1 MGDKLYVAANTVVYA
16 NAAMQWGT
24 IFGYI
29 QLALGILLTVVGI
42 AYRVWKWYKEAKADG
57 KITAD
62 EVKQLVDENKDDV
75 VKVITDTKELIDDIS
90 ENKEK

>member
-16 NAAMQWGT
+16 NAALQWGT
-24 IFGYI
+24 IFGWV
-29 QLALGILLTVVGI
+29 QLGLGILLTVVGI